1 MMAKKHGF
9 KIVVWGALF
18 VAFIGHVVAQ
28 DVAVGHW
35 RTHFASSEVRQLVQ
49 RDVDIF
55 GLMETNLVYVD
66 TRDDILYDMDRI
78 DGLSGVGLSALAYEP
93 LYDVLVVGYSNGL
106 LDLVFGM
113 DVVSLPYIQ
122 EADFDGDKA
131 IYQIWTDGR
140 YAYLATGF
148 GVVVVDLRKEEIKET
163 YFIGQNNARIRVSG
177 ICLDENNIFALTEE
191 GLKYAEKDAFNL
203 NDYGA
208 WATDT
213 MVVSEEDSRLAM
225 AWDEVVLAQGNR
237 VLAGYPGKT
246 WKELVLGETS
256 GIIAVHG
263 QSDCLAVA
271 CRDSVYGSRVDVL
284 GADRALEFSTA
295 GVSLPGI
302 LSVLLDNQGDLWMG
316 RENGQILRMRMNDR
330 RFTRFYQDGPV
341 SNNCFDLSK
350 TGRAL
355 LVSGGGFGNSFQP
368 SAVPFEVSAFNE
380 RDWTVY
386 NTESIRNAGLP
397 STVRS
402 VVQTVE
408 DPRQEGH
415 YFAATS
421 AYGLVEIHPD
431 GKMTRYTPE
440 NSSLQNNYADHASCR
455 VYGLDFDAE
464 GNLWVLNNMSNMAL
478 HRLDRNGNWTGYD
491 LRVSGLTPDR
501 ISDLLVDYWQHQWVI
516 FNHELLAVYETDG
529 STIKGL
535 QVNMNNGNDLKTT
548 RVFCLVEDDLGHI
561 WIGTDRGVKVI
572 DQHARMFDEPN
583 GNFTSVPVRTVQ
595 VSRDGYLINLLND
608 NQVTAIAVD
617 GGNRKWLGTNSDGVY
632 LVSADG
638 SEEIAHFTMENSPLI
653 SNRIQDIAIDD
664 ESGEVFIA
672 TDQGLLSYR
681 GTATRTEG
689 DPKEE
694 ARAFPNPVRPGYQ
707 GLINIKGL
715 PQNAIVK
722 ITDTNGTLIYQG
734 QATGGQLSWDGY
746 GMQGRRPD
754 SGVLFVFAS
763 TEEGEQRLACKIF
776 FIR

>member
-302 LSVLLDNQGDLWMG
+302 LSVLLDNQGGLWMG

-431 GKMTRYTPE
+431 GKMTDQEAYELIDFAAESRK
-440 NSSLQNNYADHASCR
+440 R
-455 VYGLDFDAE
+455 VKDQLYVIDETFKAE
-464 GNLWVLNNMSNMAL
+464 PARFKYINLK
-478 HRLDRNGNWTGYD
+478 TGIEINVET
-491 LRVSGLTPDR
+491 LERVSNQITSPVCFASNEADENQTE
-501 ISDLLVDYWQHQWVI
+501 SDTQTVK
-516 FNHELLAVYETDG
+516 EETNSYG
-529 STIKGL
+529 
-535 QVNMNNGNDLKTT
+535 Q
-548 RVFCLVEDDLGHI
+548 E
-561 WIGTDRGVKVI
+561 
-572 DQHARMFDEPN
+572 
-583 GNFTSVPVRTVQ
+583 
-595 VSRDGYLINLLND
+595 
-608 NQVTAIAVD
+608 IAVLRNET
-617 GGNRKWLGTNSDGVY
+617 GKRPRIPILQEKSMTLRNY
-632 LVSADG
+632 L
-638 SEEIAHFTMENSPLI
+638 
-653 SNRIQDIAIDD
+653 
-664 ESGEVFIA
+664 
-672 TDQGLLSYR
+672 LL
-681 GTATRTEG
+681 T
-689 DPKEE
+689 
-694 ARAFPNPVRPGYQ
+694 
-707 GLINIKGL
+707 
-715 PQNAIVK
+715 
-722 ITDTNGTLIYQG
+722 
-734 QATGGQLSWDGY
+734 
-746 GMQGRRPD
+746 
-754 SGVLFVFAS
+754 
-763 TEEGEQRLACKIF
+763 
-776 FIR
+776 